1 MMPDNVALFATVV
14 VLLPMIYFLLAAPA
28 FLLVRLDIAPVAQLL
43 RGMFNGYFVTLAVAG
58 AIGTVA
64 VAAAGRPVL
73 AIGSGLIA
81 AFAASS
87 RRWFLRRMDA
97 QLGDGEGGD
106 AQAARRLRRL
116 HWGGMLSNAIQV
128 AVVVLS
134 VPYIA
139 VAPQSV

>member
-1 MMPDNVALFATVV
+1 
-14 VLLPMIYFLLAAPA
+14 
-28 FLLVRLDIAPVAQLL
+28 
-43 RGMFNGYFVTLAVAG
+43 
-58 AIGTVA
+58 
-64 VAAAGRPVL
+64 
-73 AIGSGLIA
+73 
-81 AFAASS
+81 
-87 RRWFLRRMDA
+87 MDA